1 MTDTGKIIGIV
12 GGVLGLGI
20 VAYFINKGVKK
31 QRNRQDDDD
40 SEKDNAIDNKGG
52 TRRNRY
58 KINKSR
64 RR

>member
-31 QRNRQDDDD
+31 QRNRQDDD